1 MIVRLVPGDPRPI
14 YLQIMDE
21 VRRAIVIGTLAQDD
35 PLPSL
40 RQLAAELRVNP
51 NTVQF
56 AYRELEREGAVYVK
70 RGQGTYVS
78 NSSTPQVERRRLL
91 REVAVRALR
100 DAFRH
105 GVAAEELIDEIRSEA
120 ARSSAPSDARV
131 GEGKKKGEREPKA
144 TGHNSEE
151 TP

>member
-1 MIVRLVPGDPRPI
+1 MIVRLTHGDPRPI

-21 VRRAIVIGTLAQDD
+21 IRRAIVVGTLGPGD

-40 RQLAAELRVNP
+40 RQLASDLRVNP

-56 AYRELEREGAVYVK
+56 AYRELEREGAVYMK
-70 RGQGTYVS
+70 RGQGTFVS

-100 DAFRH
+100 DAYRH
-105 GVAAEELIDEIRSEA
+105 GLTAEELVEEVRDAVGKNNRS
-120 ARSSAPSDARV
+120 
-131 GEGKKKGEREPKA
+131 
-144 TGHNSEE
+144 HSEE
-151 TP
+151 APEG